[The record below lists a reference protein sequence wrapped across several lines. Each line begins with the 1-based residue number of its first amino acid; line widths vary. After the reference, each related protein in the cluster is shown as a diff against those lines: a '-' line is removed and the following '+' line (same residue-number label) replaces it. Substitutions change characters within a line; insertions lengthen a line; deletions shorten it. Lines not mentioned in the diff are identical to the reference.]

1 MKQKQILEEL
11 EIIATYVCIVDED
24 TEAQIDTTYNMIHD
38 LIDKI
43 KETRKH
49 KKEE

>member
-24 TEAQIDTTYNMIHD
+24 AEAQVDTTYNMIHD

>member
-11 EIIATYVCIVDED
+11 EIIATYICIVDED
-24 TEAQIDTTYNMIHD
+24 AEAQVETTYSMIRD

-43 KETRKH
+43 N
-49 KKEE
+49 KK

>member
-24 TEAQIDTTYNMIHD
+24 VEAQVSITHYMIHN